1 MHAAQLSV
9 HASPFFLLC
18 SAVITGGG
26 NHDGKVDYIPEP
38 LVVESQHACPR
49 CALLKDIRVAVARDA
64 VASRYLFALT
74 SDLAFLC
81 I

>member
-1 MHAAQLSV
+1 MPHLS
-9 HASPFFLLC
+9 FF
-18 SAVITGGG
+18 SALPVLRVC

-64 VASRYLFALT
+64 VASRYLFAT